1 MLASI
6 READTNAS
14 CSCHSSGMAAIA
26 PKRTFTDR
34 LLKFKVVVQLNV
46 AIAIVIWTVDV
57 QIELDSA

>member
-1 MLASI
+1 MYFPMP
-6 READTNAS
+6 D
-14 CSCHSSGMAAIA
+14 SGRLQPLSGYA